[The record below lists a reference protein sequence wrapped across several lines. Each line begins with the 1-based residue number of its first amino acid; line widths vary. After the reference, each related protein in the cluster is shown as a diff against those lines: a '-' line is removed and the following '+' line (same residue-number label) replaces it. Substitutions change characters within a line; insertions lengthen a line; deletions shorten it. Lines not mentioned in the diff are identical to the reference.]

1 MSETQT
7 EWSSFT
13 IPFEPSVSA
22 KSYTHSEPASETPSI
37 QIKTHTM
44 HTQSLSQKVL
54 HLETNETQSSM
65 EHSEEKDSA
74 VEPNIGITYQGGASY
89 I

>member
-1 MSETQT
+1 
-7 EWSSFT
+7 
-13 IPFEPSVSA
+13 
-22 KSYTHSEPASETPSI
+22 
-37 QIKTHTM
+37 M

-65 EHSEEKDSA
+65 EHSEVKDSA

-89 I
+89 ILWYQLALSHMSTALATQSISTLEEITNLSTRKVGT